1 MFVQNALRTMD
12 LRATHPKKGF
22 YCLDPGG
29 HSLVLFNDHWSVNE
43 NSEVVF
49 NMCIVESEI
58 WLKDCLVE
66 RCLFLLHQLE
76 KRDDDD
82 QKSNH
87 DKNRHNDVNDHSR
100 FLLKEKQE
108 LIFIF
113 CVYMKYFHS
122 LPIMNVINR
131 L

>member
-1 MFVQNALRTMD
+1 M
-12 LRATHPKKGF
+12 
-22 YCLDPGG
+22 
-29 HSLVLFNDHWSVNE
+29 NE

-49 NMCIVESEI
+49 KMCIVESEI
-58 WLKDCLVE
+58 SLKDCLVE

-82 QKSNH
+82 QEGNH
-87 DKNRHNDVNDHSR
+87 DNNRHNDVNGHSR

-113 CVYMKYFHS
+113 PVNMKYFYS
-122 LPIMNVINR
+122 LPIINVINR

>member
-1 MFVQNALRTMD
+1 MT
-12 LRATHPKKGF
+12 
-22 YCLDPGG
+22 
-29 HSLVLFNDHWSVNE
+29 
-43 NSEVVF
+43 
-49 NMCIVESEI
+49 
-58 WLKDCLVE
+58 DCLVE

-82 QKSNH
+82 QEGNH
-87 DKNRHNDVNDHSR
+87 DNNRHNDVNDHSR

-113 CVYMKYFHS
+113 RVNMKYFHS
-122 LPIMNVINR
+122 LPIINVINR

>member
-22 YCLDPGG
+22 YCLDLGG
-29 HSLVLFNDHWSVNE
+29 RSLVLINDHWSVNE

-49 NMCIVESEI
+49 KMCIVESEI
-58 WLKDCLVE
+58 WLKDWLVE

-82 QKSNH
+82 QEGNH
-87 DKNRHNDVNDHSR
+87 DNNRHNDVNDHSR

-113 CVYMKYFHS
+113 RVNMKYFHS
-122 LPIMNVINR
+122 LPIINVINR

>member
-12 LRATHPKKGF
+12 LRATDPKKGF
-22 YCLDPGG
+22 YCLDLGG
-29 HSLVLFNDHWSVNE
+29 RSLVLINDHWSVNE

-49 NMCIVESEI
+49 KMCIVESEI
-58 WLKDCLVE
+58 WLKDWLVE

-82 QKSNH
+82 QEGNH
-87 DKNRHNDVNDHSR
+87 DNNRHNDVNDHSR

-113 CVYMKYFHS
+113 RVNMKYFHS
-122 LPIMNVINR
+122 LPIINVINR

>member
-1 MFVQNALRTMD
+1 M
-12 LRATHPKKGF
+12 
-22 YCLDPGG
+22 
-29 HSLVLFNDHWSVNE
+29 NE
-43 NSEVVF
+43 NSEVGF

-58 WLKDCLVE
+58 GLKECLVE